1 MVCPCGAVSGQQ
13 VVEGEGVYKCGAV
26 GNYCCKSGHGPQS
39 LHPGAA
45 ASPKHLITSHAT

>member
-26 GNYCCKSGHGPQS
+26 HSPVYEDGTDSEFQNVGN
-39 LHPGAA
+39 
-45 ASPKHLITSHAT
+45 